1 MEIVLSANIKKDR
14 TLAEKVAANDLN
26 CIDCF
31 KLAAAVKLSELFSN
45 MPVYLVPQQQTKP
58 IKQIPPA
65 VFVLTTNIH
74 REKRFNGEHEYQ
86 IGVNIA
92 YMSKEENAQTEQQ
105 EAAIKIMDMVENI
118 PPLEGMQYPYT
129 MYVADSRAVDGI
141 VNITGTVTV
150 WERRSD
156 DAPIIEDAEVDVN
169 VKEDKGGCN

>member
-14 TLAEKVAANDLN
+14 TLAEKIAANDLN

-31 KLAAAVKLSELFSN
+31 ELAAAVKLSELFSS
-45 MPVYLVPQQQTKP
+45 MPIYILPQQQTKP

-65 VFVLTTNIH
+65 VFVRTANIH

-92 YMSKEENAQTEQQ
+92 YMSKEENAQTEQHD
-105 EAAIKIMDMVENI
+105 AAIKIMDMVENI

-129 MYVADSRAVDGI
+129 MYVADSRTVDGI

-150 WERRSD
+150 WERRSE

>member
-1 MEIVLSANIKKDR
+1 MILSPNIKRDKALSD
-14 TLAEKVAANDLN
+14 KIAAGNLN

-31 KLAAAVKLSELFSN
+31 KLAVAVKLSELFST

-65 VFVLTTNIH
+65 VFVITTNIH

-118 PPLEGMQYPYT
+118 PPLEGMKYPYT
-129 MYVADSRAVDGI
+129 MYVADSRTVDGI

>member
-1 MEIVLSANIKKDR
+1 MEIVLSKNIVKDR
-14 TLAEKVAANDLN
+14 TLTEKVASNDLN

-31 KLAAAVKLSELFSN
+31 KLAAAVKLSELFSS

-58 IKQIPPA
+58 INQIPPA
-65 VFVLTTNIH
+65 VTTNIH

-92 YMSKEENAQTEQQ
+92 YMSKEENAQTEQHD
-105 EAAIKIMDMVENI
+105 AAIKIMDMVENI

-129 MYVADSRAVDGI
+129 MYVADSRTVDGI